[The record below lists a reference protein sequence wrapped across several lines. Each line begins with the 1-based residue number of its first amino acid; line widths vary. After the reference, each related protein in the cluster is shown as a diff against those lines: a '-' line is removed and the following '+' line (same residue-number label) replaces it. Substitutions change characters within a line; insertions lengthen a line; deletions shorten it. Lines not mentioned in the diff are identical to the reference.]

1 MIFSNCS
8 RAGDWLVFRPL
19 LAEKCACPLAA
30 PALSAGFLLLETT
43 TMTRLRFP
51 RIFSAISSLHTSSL
65 KRRGRIALN
74 GRPRFRQLR
83 LETCEKRELLA
94 SITGTVFEDLTGN
107 GISADDPTWSI
118 PQITLE
124 LYKDTNTNGVLD
136 DPLFATTQTDPTTG
150 KYSFD
155 ALNDGGY
162 FIRQLPPPGA
172 AQTAGPDVYSFDVIN
187 DTVLSSSGLF
197 IDDFINDPTPVQ
209 SYFINAYDPDPTL
222 LQAAGPGIFGGWR
235 DMLVD
240 VTDQANPLSA
250 SGEIGDGSYEF
261 ASAIPGTTVTLTYD
275 GNYTEPPTDLTAGG
289 KNTGF
294 RIDFVSL
301 QVGGTVDQMD
311 LMVCAASS
319 SGNGAYFFGTTS
331 ESTEAYSIFIPFES
345 FAPIGDFSFTAVN
358 SVEVVFNCNS
368 IQDVD
373 FEVTAIV
380 VDSQPDFAN
389 VWLSSLPSKRAFI
402 WPYGSWMNYDR
413 NGQYGGT
420 NGDDLFEFNA
430 TTGSIKLNGEVIPYD
445 LQDGPVHFDG
455 LGGNDTVVLIG
466 TAGQETVVLGD
477 DYAQLV
483 GDDWSV
489 SVVNVEQVTVNAL
502 GGHDTADVYDSPGDD
517 AAWTRL
523 GGIGITGT
531 GFQHTAVNIETIH
544 VHAAAG
550 HDTAKMYDSSGD
562 DLYVAAT
569 GYAQLSGNGFLSV
582 LTGFDAV
589 HAFATAGGNDTAK
602 FYDSV
607 GDDTFYAT
615 PVEAALYNAEQY
627 YRAKYF
633 DAVHAFATAGGH
645 DRAVLFD
652 SAGDDTF
659 YATPVEAAMY
669 NGSFYNRAKF
679 FEDVQANANAG
690 GYDCAYLFDSAGD
703 DHLEAAD
710 GWAQLS
716 YGTKMAL
723 VSNFDWVK
731 AISSSGGNDT
741 KHVEAVD
748 FTLLA
753 DGPWVDI

>member
-1 MIFSNCS
+1 
-8 RAGDWLVFRPL
+8 
-19 LAEKCACPLAA
+19 
-30 PALSAGFLLLETT
+30 
-43 TMTRLRFP
+43 MTRLRFP
-51 RIFSAISSLHTSSL
+51 QVFSAISSLHTSSL
-65 KRRGRIALN
+65 KRRGRIAN
-74 GRPRFRQLR
+74 ARPRFRQLR

-94 SITGTVFEDLTGN
+94 SITGTVFEDLTGD
-107 GISADDPTWSI
+107 GISSDDPTWSN
-118 PQITLE
+118 PPVTLE
-124 LYKDTNTNGVLD
+124 LYKDTNDNGVLD
-136 DPLFATTQTDPTTG
+136 VDTDDMVDTTTDPTTG
-150 KYSFD
+150 QYTFD
-155 ALNDGGY
+155 SLNDGRY
-162 FIRQLPPPGA
+162 FLLQLPPSGT

-187 DTVLSSSGLF
+187 DTVLSDSGLF
-197 IDDFINDPTPVQ
+197 IDDFINNDFVNNDPPEVQ
-209 SYFINAYDPDPTL
+209 SYFINYSHPNPLLLENTKGPDIL
-222 LQAAGPGIFGGWR
+222 GDYR
-235 DMLVD
+235 DMLVE
-240 VTDQANPLSA
+240 VTKPANPLSA

-261 ASAIPGTTVTLTYD
+261 ASAIPGTKVTLTYD
-275 GNYTEPPTDLTAGG
+275 GNCTEPLPSTDLTAGNE
-289 KNTGF
+289 NTGF
-294 RIDFVSL
+294 RIDFVYL
-301 QVGGTVDQMD
+301 QVGGEIDEMYVSVYVTDF
-311 LMVCAASS
+311 
-319 SGNGAYFFGTTS
+319 SGYKVQFFGTAA
-331 ESTEAYSIFIPFES
+331 ENPDPYSMFIPFE
-345 FAPIGDFSFTAVN
+345 DFKPTEGSEGFLFTEVN
-358 SVEVVFNCNS
+358 SVEVVFNGGKDDPDNPVPT
-368 IQDVD
+368 IPDVD
-373 FEVTAIV
+373 FEITAIV
-380 VDSQPDFAN
+380 ADNPLGPDYAN

-413 NGQYGGT
+413 NGCSDGQGGGT
-420 NGDDLFEFNA
+420 MGTMGGAPGVFDGTEGDDLFEFNA
-430 TTGSIKLNGEVIPYD
+430 TDGTIKLNGEVLQYD

-489 SVVNVEQVTVNAL
+489 SAVNVEQVTVNAL
-502 GGHDTADVYDSPGDD
+502 GGDDTADVYDSPGNDTV
-517 AAWTRL
+517 WTRL
-523 GGIGITGT
+523 GGIGITGA
-531 GFQHTAVNIETIH
+531 GFQHTAVNIETVH
-544 VHAAAG
+544 VHATAG

-589 HAFATAGGNDTAK
+589 HAFATAGGKDTAK

-607 GDDTFYAT
+607 GDDTFFAT
-615 PVEAALYNAEQY
+615 PVEAALYNSEHY
-627 YRAKYF
+627 YREKYF

-652 SAGDDTF
+652 SVGDDTF
-659 YATPVEAAMY
+659 YTTPVEAAMY

-690 GYDCAYLFDSAGD
+690 GYDRAYLFDSAGN
-703 DHLEAAD
+703 DHLEADD

-716 YGTKMAL
+716 YETKMAL

-731 AISSSGGNDT
+731 AVSSSGGNDT